1 MKPRFPIFAGFFPV
15 AKHCQAGTL
24 DGGTI
29 DSRTPWTPR
38 WERRLRLGSLSIHFS
53 IRCGEAA
60 SRPITIALMFSH
72 LVSIFSRGR
81 PGRMRLLCREECYS
95 KQPQEDCQ
103 C

>member
-60 SRPITIALMFSH
+60 SRPITIALNTKHRDPVFS
-72 LVSIFSRGR
+72 LGR
-81 PGRMRLLCREECYS
+81 PGRMRLQYREGYYS
-95 KQPQEDCQ
+95 TRLQEGHQ